1 MFNDS
6 PGIISHLPEDEPIDL
21 LNVAFENPRKNQT
34 IIDEKSMRN
43 GAKKK
48 KQIRTPKSD
57 NTEKSPISFRV
68 PDRVT
73 GLEELEEFNRLCPNR
88 RWNFVSEH
96 YLEVAVTHDVS
107 ERLR

>member
-1 MFNDS
+1 
-6 PGIISHLPEDEPIDL
+6 
-21 LNVAFENPRKNQT
+21 
-34 IIDEKSMRN
+34 MRN

-88 RWNFVSEH
+88 RWNFVSE
-96 YLEVAVTHDVS
+96 Y
-107 ERLR
+107 